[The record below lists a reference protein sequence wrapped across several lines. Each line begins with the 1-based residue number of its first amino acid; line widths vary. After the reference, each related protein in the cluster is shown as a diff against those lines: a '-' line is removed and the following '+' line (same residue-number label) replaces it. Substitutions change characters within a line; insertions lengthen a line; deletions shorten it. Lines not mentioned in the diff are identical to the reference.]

1 MERTPVI
8 VKGLRVNFLRLAD
21 GRGWVLD
28 KCCAAST
35 PPKGKRASFTPES
48 TQARRRRLSSR
59 DSLSSR
65 SSLASGRSS
74 EGASSGHDNLGSDP
88 SLTPASNSTTSRS
101 TPSPSP
107 LAVPFGTRLLREVSP
122 EEFQEGGGP
131 EGTFALGGGGG
142 GACTSTPMP
151 RGGSGV
157 ARGSGIPMMQRLT
170 RDWWTPVQQCVMCA
184 VGGGVCCKNGNSS
197 SLCTLFFSSDNC
209 SSLRSTLPF
218 LERPS
223 QNDKVLLR
231 NSRHTQR
238 SSEER

>member
-28 KCCAAST
+28 KCCAASP

-184 VGGGVCCKNGNSS
+184 VGGRAAKME
-197 SLCTLFFSSDNC
+197 TLPLFAPFFS
-209 SSLRSTLPF
+209 LLIIALLFALPSHF
-218 LERPS
+218 
-223 QNDKVLLR
+223 
-231 NSRHTQR
+231 
-238 SSEER
+238 